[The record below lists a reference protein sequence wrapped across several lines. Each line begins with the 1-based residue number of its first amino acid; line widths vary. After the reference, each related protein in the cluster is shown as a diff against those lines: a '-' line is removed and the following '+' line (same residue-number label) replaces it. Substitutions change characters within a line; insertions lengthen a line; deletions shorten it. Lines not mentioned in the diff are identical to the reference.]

1 MASPAYRFIDGALY
15 RRHTTPYAFDLRIH
29 DLGGG
34 HNESLVLPRYGWSEV
49 DASDRCL
56 QDAAMAQGHFW
67 DQATGSW
74 VPTTVTAAEE
84 AQKAADNKERS
95 VRRAR
100 TKVRRLIKSKDL
112 NTMLT
117 LTYRENMVD
126 RARMQRDFDVF
137 MKRVRRI
144 FPGFQYVCVF
154 ERQKRGAW
162 HAHIAV
168 HRLLSHYVVKGAM
181 VKSYDLLR
189 TVWRAVVGEGNVDV
203 SKAVRRRRCSVAKL
217 AGYLSKYISKGFDEC
232 EGGDSY
238 RASGKSLPPPLIVRS
253 SYTELSDAVTDLFDL
268 LAGSLQED
276 TYTVLLDGGGFYLSS
291 SPS

>member
-34 HNESLVLPRYGWSEV
+34 HNESLILPRYGWSEV
-49 DASDRCL
+49 DATERCL
-56 QDAAMAQGHFW
+56 ADAAMSQGHVW
-67 DQATGSW
+67 DQENGVW
-74 VPTTVTAAEE
+74 VPSTVSAAEQ
-84 AQKAADNKERS
+84 AQKDADNKERS

-168 HRLLSHYVVKGAM
+168 HRLLSHYVVKGVM

-189 TVWRAVVGEGNVDV
+189 TV
-203 SKAVRRRRCSVAKL
+203 
-217 AGYLSKYISKGFDEC
+217 
-232 EGGDSY
+232 
-238 RASGKSLPPPLIVRS
+238 
-253 SYTELSDAVTDLFDL
+253 
-268 LAGSLQED
+268 
-276 TYTVLLDGGGFYLSS
+276 
-291 SPS
+291 

>member
-1 MASPAYRFIDGALY
+1 MNSSTYRFIDGALY
-15 RRHTTPYAFDLRIH
+15 RRHDTPYAFDLRIH
-29 DLGGG
+29 ELGEG
-34 HNESLVLPRYGWSEV
+34 HIESLALPRYGWSEV
-49 DASDRCL
+49 DASARAL
-56 QDAAMAQGHFW
+56 SDAAMAQGHVW
-67 DQATGSW
+67 DQETGTW
-74 VPTTVTAAEE
+74 VLSTVSDAEL
-84 AQKAADNKERS
+84 AQKEADNRERS
-95 VRRAR
+95 VRRAK
-100 TKVRRLIKSKDL
+100 TKVRRLIKAKNL

-117 LTYRENMVD
+117 LTYRENMTD

-168 HRLLSHYVVKGAM
+168 HRLLSHYVVKGVM

-238 RASGKSLPPPLIVRS
+238 RASGKRLPPPLIVRS
-253 SYTELSDAVTDLFDL
+253 SYTNLADACSDLFDL
-268 LAGSLQED
+268 LAGALQED
-276 TYTVLLDGGGFYLSS
+276 TYTALLDGGGFYLSS
-291 SPS
+291 SPP

>member
-49 DASDRCL
+49 DASERCL
-56 QDAAMAQGHFW
+56 ADAAMSQGHIW
-67 DQATGSW
+67 DQENGVW
-74 VPTTVTAAEE
+74 VPSTVSAAEQ
-84 AQKAADNKERS
+84 AQKDADNKERS
-95 VRRAR
+95 VRRVR

-168 HRLLSHYVVKGAM
+168 HRLLSHYVVKGVM

-189 TVWRAVVGEGNVDV
+189 TVWRAVVGRETSMYRRLFV
-203 SKAVRRRRCSVAKL
+203 AVVAL
-217 AGYLSKYISKGFDEC
+217 LRS
-232 EGGDSY
+232 
-238 RASGKSLPPPLIVRS
+238 SLPTCLSTSQKVLKSVRVG
-253 SYTELSDAVTDLFDL
+253 TLTALVARVCL
-268 LAGSLQED
+268 LR
-276 TYTVLLDGGGFYLSS
+276 
-291 SPS
+291 

>member
-49 DASDRCL
+49 DASERCL
-56 QDAAMAQGHFW
+56 ADAAMSQGHIW
-67 DQATGSW
+67 DQENGVW
-74 VPTTVTAAEE
+74 VPSTVSAAEQ
-84 AQKAADNKERS
+84 AQKDADNKERS

-137 MKRVRRI
+137 MKRVEGSSPAFNMSAFLSVKAWCLARTYRC
-144 FPGFQYVCVF
+144 PSPF
-154 ERQKRGAW
+154 E
-162 HAHIAV
+162 
-168 HRLLSHYVVKGAM
+168 S
-181 VKSYDLLR
+181 LR
-189 TVWRAVVGEGNVDV
+189 GEGCDGQVLRPSEDCLAGCCGGG
-203 SKAVRRRRCSVAKL
+203 KRRC
-217 AGYLSKYISKGFDEC
+217 I
-232 EGGDSY
+232 EGC
-238 RASGKSLPPPLIVRS
+238 
-253 SYTELSDAVTDLFDL
+253 
-268 LAGSLQED
+268 
-276 TYTVLLDGGGFYLSS
+276 S
-291 SPS
+291 SPSLLCCEARCLPV

>member
-49 DASDRCL
+49 DASERCL
-56 QDAAMAQGHFW
+56 ADAAMSQGHIW
-67 DQATGSW
+67 DQENGVW
-74 VPTTVTAAEE
+74 VPSTVSAAEQ
-84 AQKAADNKERS
+84 AQKDADNKERS

-137 MKRVRRI
+137 MKRVEGSSPA
-144 FPGFQYVCVF
+144 FNMSAF
-154 ERQKRGAW
+154 
-162 HAHIAV
+162 
-168 HRLLSHYVVKGAM
+168 LS
-181 VKSYDLLR
+181 VKS
-189 TVWRAVVGEGNVDV
+189 VVLGTHI
-203 SKAVRRRRCSVAKL
+203 S
-217 AGYLSKYISKGFDEC
+217 LSIAF
-232 EGGDSY
+232 
-238 RASGKSLPPPLIVRS
+238 
-253 SYTELSDAVTDLFDL
+253 
-268 LAGSLQED
+268 
-276 TYTVLLDGGGFYLSS
+276 
-291 SPS
+291 